1 MTIPAQ
7 NTDLAN
13 SIKQF
18 YQEQKQSGIDSAY
31 LEQMIQQMVALC
43 KAGKADEAF
52 NIAQRDVM
60 PGAMQVQGDSMG
72 RLASQMNISSAYQE
86 FATGIQNAVNSVKP
100 PINGGP
106 NPANVP
112 LNVTLIN
119 NMIVVWNNVTLE
131 RNLPPGQQWM
141 DDGTA
146 KTILDSISQICTVF
160 GVSDP
165 NKLVDPN
172 GFYTNCAD
180 QIANWVANPT
190 TRGFPQSNTQNIQD
204 LQSGLTQLN
213 NSVSAQ
219 SQGLQA
225 EEQFAANTFNQY
237 MNTCKDVFQS
247 SQNQIQAIVQN
258 QKTQ

>member
-86 FATGIQNAVNSVKP
+86 FATGIQNAVNSASMTDGASSP
-100 PINGGP
+100 D
-106 NPANVP
+106 
-112 LNVTLIN
+112 NVTLIN
-119 NMIVVWNNVTLE
+119 NMCDVWNNVTHE
-131 RNLPPGQQWM
+131 MTLPQNQQWM
-141 DDGTA
+141 DQKGNTA
-146 KTILDSISQICTVF
+146 QNILDSISQICKVLNPK
-160 GVSDP
+160 DP
-165 NKLVDPN
+165 TGNPNNLDPDDSYTLTIATWEAKPSAN
-172 GFYTNCAD
+172 GSNT
-180 QIANWVANPT
+180 
-190 TRGFPQSNTQNIQD
+190 GNTQNIQD

-225 EEQFAANTFNQY
+225 EEQFAANTFTQY
-237 MNTCKDVFQS
+237 MNACKDVFQS